1 VFEREKTENYT
12 LYAKT
17 GWSSGEN
24 IENGWFVGF
33 VETNGNVCY
42 FATNVEPKGNRQ
54 QNDYYAARIVV
65 TMQALKAQK
74 IIQ

>member
-1 VFEREKTENYT
+1 
-12 LYAKT
+12 
-17 GWSSGEN
+17 
-24 IENGWFVGF
+24 VGF